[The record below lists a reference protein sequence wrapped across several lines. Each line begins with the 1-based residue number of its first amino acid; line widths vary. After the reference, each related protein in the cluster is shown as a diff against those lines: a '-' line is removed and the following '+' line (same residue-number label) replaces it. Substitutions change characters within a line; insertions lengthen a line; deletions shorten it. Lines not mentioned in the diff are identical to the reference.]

1 MEVLRQD
8 VEAMEKEM
16 EELRAYLAKADENRD
31 GTDITIEDDDTD
43 YAEHGK
49 CSKQCSFI
57 FASSSRLCVVH
68 VLVCLF
74 VCLFV
79 CLLAF
84 SFLFNKYD
92 ITKFKSPP
100 TIPFSITLAIVD
112 VVTIFREP
120 VSSLSNKV
128 RTFSGLI
135 RHCLGINIS

>member
-31 GTDITIEDDDTD
+31 GTDITIEDHDTD

-74 VCLFV
+74 VCL
-79 CLLAF
+79 L
-84 SFLFNKYD
+84 FLFFLINMR
-92 ITKFKSPP
+92 
-100 TIPFSITLAIVD
+100 L
-112 VVTIFREP
+112 R
-120 VSSLSNKV
+120 SSNPHQQ
-128 RTFSGLI
+128 F
-135 RHCLGINIS
+135 HFQ